1 MLIFVIY
8 LLASSFIG
16 WLY

>member
-8 LLASSFIG
+8 LLQNNIVSTIV
-16 WLY
+16 